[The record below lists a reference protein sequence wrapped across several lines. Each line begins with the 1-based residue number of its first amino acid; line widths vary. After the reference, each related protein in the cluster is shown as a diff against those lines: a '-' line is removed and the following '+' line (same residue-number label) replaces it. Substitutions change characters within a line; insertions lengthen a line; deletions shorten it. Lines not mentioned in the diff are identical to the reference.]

1 LSTSVTMVIVL
12 GFYMSFVTSLIPNSM
27 ASVNQSIEVTQ
38 HTDSSSTF
46 SSLSRNFDETIDD
59 INNKNNNESSIQT
72 ANNGLEN
79 LQN

>member
-1 LSTSVTMVIVL
+1 
-12 GFYMSFVTSLIPNSM
+12 M